1 MKSRF
6 KDIKVSLIRFPKFGI
21 CLFRKNFAYN
31 KVDCAKKMILYTW
44 KDVYMTELAYWKV
57 STLRLWNGYI
67 LANRIDDII
76 PCGLGLTCQLKI
88 DYNSCTIAKKE
99 RYIVAF
105 YLRQV
110 T

>member
-44 KDVYMTELAYWKV
+44 KDVYMTELAY
-57 STLRLWNGYI
+57 
-67 LANRIDDII
+67 
-76 PCGLGLTCQLKI
+76 
-88 DYNSCTIAKKE
+88 
-99 RYIVAF
+99 
-105 YLRQV
+105 
-110 T
+110 